1 MSAILIAFI
10 AVGIATAVAG
20 FATALT
26 HSGRWLAV
34 SVPLAVAYVVLGLAV
49 LVQRDAAAERHEAAV
64 RAACYPNVVT
74 HRHDDDGTATFDCA
88 DDGRLRIIHED
99 H

>member
-1 MSAILIAFI
+1 MSAALIAFI

-34 SVPLAVAYVVLGLAV
+34 TVPLAVAYIVLAFAAI
-49 LVQRDAAAERHEAAV
+49 VQSDAADTRHEAAI

-74 HRHDDDGTATFDCA
+74 HRHDDDGTTIFDCA